1 MSAAVPEDTPTV
13 EKTTR
18 PAPAGVIYCRVARHA
33 DLGGVTE
40 QHEIAAQRET
50 ARRRAAELNVPIIE
64 EFIDVG
70 IPGTTIDR
78 PGLRRLLD
86 LAYAG
91 RITHCIVDHRYRL
104 ARTLADMIVIERELK
119 QHGVSIAAGDEPSDI
134 AHSIIYALATE
145 EEWQQLTTHADPR

>member
-1 MSAAVPEDTPTV
+1 MSAAVPENTPTV

-18 PAPAGVIYCRVARHA
+18 PTPAGVIYCRVARHA
-33 DLGGVTE
+33 DLGGGTE
-40 QHEIAAQRET
+40 QLEIAAQRET
-50 ARRRAAELNVPIIE
+50 ARCRAAELNVPIID

-78 PGLRRLLD
+78 PELRRLFD

-91 RITHCIVDHRYRL
+91 RITHCIVDHQYRL
-104 ARTLADMIVIERELK
+104 ARTVADMIVIERELK
-119 QHGVSIAAGDEPSDI
+119 RHGVSIAAADERSDI

-145 EEWQQLTTHADPR
+145 EEWQQLAAPSDPR